1 MSALFCY
8 RHYLPFGLAFVAPA
22 ADFFPAAGAAFFALG
37 FVAIFFKFG

>member
-8 RHYLPFGLAFVAPA
+8 RRYLPFGLAFVAPA

-37 FVAIFFKFG
+37 LVAIF